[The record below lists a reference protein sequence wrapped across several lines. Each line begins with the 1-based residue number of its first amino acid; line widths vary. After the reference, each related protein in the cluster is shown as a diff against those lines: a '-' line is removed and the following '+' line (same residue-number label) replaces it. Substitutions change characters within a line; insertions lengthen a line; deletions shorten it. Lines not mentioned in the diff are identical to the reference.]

1 MKLHEWVSSPNVQS
15 FQPSQVSFTHVRFKS
30 LHQMNKQTNQ
40 TLKKKIRNKKAQTDS
55 SLQKIHSWAPS
66 VVLEYKKILTSWH
79 FWYVSAYYFLMKIKS
94 HCLSSCPK
102 LIISSSIRRAEALI
116 LPLPVLSAVSLLYCE
131 VPESHRIREKKIF
144 MILPY

>member
-1 MKLHEWVSSPNVQS
+1 MS
-15 FQPSQVSFTHVRFKS
+15 FKS
-30 LHQMNKQTNQ
+30 KCSVLPTFSSFFYTCEIQITTPNEQTNKPNI
-40 TLKKKIRNKKAQTDS
+40 KKKIRNKKAQTDS

-66 VVLEYKKILTSWH
+66 VVLEYKKILTSCH